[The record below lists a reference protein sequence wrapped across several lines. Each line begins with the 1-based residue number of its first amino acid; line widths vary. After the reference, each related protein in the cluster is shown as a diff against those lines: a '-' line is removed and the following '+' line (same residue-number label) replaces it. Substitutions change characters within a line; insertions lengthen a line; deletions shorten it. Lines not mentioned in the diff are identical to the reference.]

1 MTSRRNKLLL
11 KMLGTTTGETEEK
24 LLKLSIERIVADQA
38 DYYKKFYKNEGP
50 GVIVFMPQ
58 KDDKDSMFYLT
69 VDLLIKAVNDANKN
83 ELHGVEHLRKAIS
96 LAESLDPEKEA
107 LFVLQDKDDIQLFHF
122 KSDEENPSLLQM
134 WKNVSS
140 LGLITELFSEE
151 LNILNMIG

>member
-38 DYYKKFYKNEGP
+38 EYYKKFYKNEGP
-50 GVIVFMPQ
+50 GAMVFMPQ
-58 KDDKDSMFYLT
+58 KKDEDSMFYLT
-69 VDLLIKAVNDANKN
+69 VDLLIKAVNDANSR

-107 LFVLQDKDDIQLFHF
+107 LFILQDKDDIQLFHF
-122 KSDEENPSLLQM
+122 KTDEEQKGILQM
-134 WKNVSS
+134 
-140 LGLITELFSEE
+140 
-151 LNILNMIG
+151 

>member
-38 DYYKKFYKNEGP
+38 EYYKKFYKNEGA
-50 GVIVFMPQ
+50 GAMVFMPQ
-58 KDDKDSMFYLT
+58 KKDEDSMFYLT
-69 VDLLIKAVNDANKN
+69 VDLLIKAVNDANNK
-83 ELHGVEHLRKAIS
+83 ELGGVEHLRKAIS
-96 LAESLDPEKEA
+96 IAESLDPEKEA

-134 WKNVSS
+134 
-140 LGLITELFSEE
+140 
-151 LNILNMIG
+151 

>member
-50 GVIVFMPQ
+50 GAMVFMPQ
-58 KDDKDSMFYLT
+58 KSDEDSMFYLT
-69 VDLLIKAVNDANKN
+69 VDLLIKAVNDANKR
-83 ELHGVEHLRKAIS
+83 ELGGVEHLRKAIS
-96 LAESLDPEKEA
+96 IAESLDPEKEA

-122 KSDEENPSLLQM
+122 KTDEANPSLLQM
-134 WKNVSS
+134 
-140 LGLITELFSEE
+140 
-151 LNILNMIG
+151 

>member
-58 KDDKDSMFYLT
+58 KDDK
-69 VDLLIKAVNDANKN
+69 LL
-83 ELHGVEHLRKAIS
+83 
-96 LAESLDPEKEA
+96 
-107 LFVLQDKDDIQLFHF
+107 
-122 KSDEENPSLLQM
+122 
-134 WKNVSS
+134 
-140 LGLITELFSEE
+140 
-151 LNILNMIG
+151 LN